1 MMSEEEREREG
12 LAWGLRV
19 RLCEVGVGSCDSK
32 QTLRGGRKNERLWQ
46 DILKALLGDD
56 WLIAPLVTH
65 SRYTS
70 FTYITIFTSY
80 RPKESAVLLKREEK
94 QK

>member
-1 MMSEEEREREG
+1 M
-12 LAWGLRV
+12 

-32 QTLRGGRKNERLWQ
+32 QTLRGGRKNEGLWQ
-46 DILKALLGDD
+46 NILKALLGDD

-70 FTYITIFTSY
+70 FTYMTIFTSY
-80 RPKESAVLLKREEK
+80 RPKESAVLLRREEK